1 MVLLDFS
8 SGAKLGDVNDYAE
21 ETIIAMQ
28 NTSYHL
34 SDICK
39 AFHLQNYSVLAV

>member
-1 MVLLDFS
+1 MVLLDFY
-8 SGAKLGDVNDYAE
+8 SGAKLGDMNGHAE

-28 NTSYHL
+28 NTSHL

-39 AFHLQNYSVLAV
+39 AFHLQGYSVLAA